1 MVELMMRL
9 LMSYY
14 LKTSLHLT
22 DSELKSND
30 SWRNNSESCDEE
42 TGEKIRNEVMR
53 IDGIIDRLD
62 NGWVESDKVRRV
74 MQKYFNDLR

>member
-1 MVELMMRL
+1 MLSRNQETLATLNDQIRNPL
-9 LMSYY
+9 SIIYIY
-14 LKTSLHLT
+14 
-22 DSELKSND
+22 SEN
-30 SWRNNSESCDEE
+30 CDEE
-42 TGEKIRNEVMR
+42 IGDKIRNEVMR